1 MPKGA
6 VLGRARHVQVSRPFS
21 QSLQFSF
28 VLTNTWQLMTLIKV
42 DTAANKEK
50 NAETRHKNLKMPD
63 EGCKK

>member
-28 VLTNTWQLMTLIKV
+28 VLTNTWQLMTLKV